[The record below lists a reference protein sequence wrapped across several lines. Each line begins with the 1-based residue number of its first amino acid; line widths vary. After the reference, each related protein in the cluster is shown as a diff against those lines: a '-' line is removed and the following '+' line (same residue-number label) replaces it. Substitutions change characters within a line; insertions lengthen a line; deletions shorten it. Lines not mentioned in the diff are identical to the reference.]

1 MRKVMGAAV
10 VALTTLGV
18 AAVAVTVESQN
29 AGAATTAV
37 TVAADGSGDVTTVQ
51 AAVDKIASGNTAA
64 VTITIKK
71 GTYSGVV
78 SVPSTKP
85 YITFVGATGTASDV
99 VITASRSN
107 SQGYGTAG
115 SATVTLLAKNTTMK
129 NLTVKNGYD
138 ESANGYSQAVALNA
152 SADRQVFN
160 NIRVIGNQD
169 SLLTW
174 GSTSSVASRQY
185 FVNSYIEGDVDFI
198 FGNGT
203 SVFSGCTIKS
213 LTRGSSTNN
222 GYITAASTYE
232 NIKYGLLFVNDTFTT
247 SAPSNT
253 VYLGRPWH
261 PGSVS
266 GYDPSVVIRDSVLG
280 AHIITAGPWTDMSG
294 FSWKDARFYEYN
306 NSGSGATVNSNRPQ
320 LSSSSAASYTAA
332 KYLAGSDGWNP
343 I

>member
-10 VALTTLGV
+10 VALTTLGAA
-18 AAVAVTVESQN
+18 AAVAVESHA

-37 TVAADGSGDVTTVQ
+37 TVAADGTGDVTTVQ
-51 AAVDKIASGNTAA
+51 AAVDKVASGNTSA

-99 VITASRSN
+99 VLTASRSN

-129 NLTVKNGYD
+129 NLTVQNAYD
-138 ESANGYSQAVALNA
+138 EATNGYSQAVALNA
-152 SADRQVFN
+152 AADRQVFN
-160 NIRVIGNQD
+160 NVRLLGNQD
-169 SLLTW
+169 TLLTW
-174 GSTSSVASRQY
+174 GATSSTPTRQY

-203 SVFSGCTIKS
+203 SVFSKCTIKS

-222 GYITAASTYE
+222 GYITAASTYSG
-232 NIKYGLLFVNDTFTT
+232 NTYGFLFVGSTFTT
-247 SAPSNT
+247 NAPAGT

-261 PGSVS
+261 PGSAS
-266 GYDPSVVIRDSVLG
+266 GYNPQVLYRESTLG
-280 AHIITAGPWTDMSG
+280 AHIHTAQPWTDMSG
-294 FSWKDARFYEYN
+294 FSWKDARFYEYAN
-306 NSGSGATVNSNRPQ
+306 TGAGATVNSNRPQ
-320 LSSSSAASYTAA
+320 MSASTAASYTAA